1 MSNNDEYMETLETK
15 ITSLEKKVEVQER
28 EFFLILEILKD
39 IRMMNSYGK
48 TKDVA
53 DEIDALIK
61 KYTE

>member
-1 MSNNDEYMETLETK
+1 MNNNDEYMETLEKK